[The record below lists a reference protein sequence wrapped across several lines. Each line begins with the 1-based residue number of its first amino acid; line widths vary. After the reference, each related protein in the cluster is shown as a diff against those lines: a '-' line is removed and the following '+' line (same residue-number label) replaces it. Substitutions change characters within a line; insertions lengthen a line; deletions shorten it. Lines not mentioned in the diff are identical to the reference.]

1 MFLGIKYLLSYCWK
15 FNPKYVILLF
25 VKQIINVFFVYFG
38 LIMPQ
43 YILDSVFVLKEIN
56 VTWKYVFIFIIIS
69 VICNVFLNFII
80 NIITIERM
88 KTFKHFQLFLGKKMM
103 SAKFEDIESEEF
115 LDLRSKAEKFLY
127 GNGNGFG
134 SILENAIDLIGKAF
148 SLLTI
153 ISVIAVLDEK
163 LVIILG
169 IIVVLNSVVTGL
181 NQKINIKINLEKAV
195 QERRSSYFMNL
206 FQDFRYGKEIRVYNI
221 VTWLLE
227 KYSIQLKKMVDFYE
241 KMAKTNMGFG
251 TLNLIISNFQLL
263 ISYIYVVR
271 KAFRGI
277 VSIGEFTKYLTA
289 INTFSSTLKDI
300 IYGVINIQQYT
311 DYYKAYKEYME
322 IEDVYLKDG
331 KIDIGKFEFS
341 ELEIEFVHVYFK
353 YRLQDDYSL
362 QDISVKFSGTDKI
375 VIVGEN
381 GAGKSTFV
389 KLLLRIYKPT
399 SGKILL
405 NGIDIQTI
413 DYASYIKFFATVFQD
428 YKLFS
433 FSIKENILFGNENK
447 VLFEKTLEQTKLL
460 SKIMELPQKENTYIY
475 KDFDMLG
482 LTPSGGEE
490 QKIAMARAAC
500 QEQSRIVVLDEPTAA
515 LDPLAEVEVY
525 NQFST
530 LYEDKMCIYISHRLA
545 CARFCNKILVLK
557 NGELIEEGSVEQLL
571 NTEGEF
577 KKMYNIQKKLYN

>member
-1 MFLGIKYLLSYCWK
+1 
-15 FNPKYVILLF
+15 
-25 VKQIINVFFVYFG
+25 
-38 LIMPQ
+38 
-43 YILDSVFVLKEIN
+43 
-56 VTWKYVFIFIIIS
+56 
-69 VICNVFLNFII
+69 
-80 NIITIERM
+80 
-88 KTFKHFQLFLGKKMM
+88 M